1 MCGYIQLDKK
11 HVAQPK
17 QAILAAFGNDLYLKY
32 VACFDTDIDISKGSE
47 IGWALMTRVQADRDV
62 MILPGVLGSDLDLS
76 APQEA
81 VVTKVG
87 VDATAKP
94 FRRDFPP
101 ERKIPE
107 EVMSRINLREYVP
120 NFEDLM

>member
-1 MCGYIQLDKK
+1 
-11 HVAQPK
+11 
-17 QAILAAFGNDLYLKY
+17 
-32 VACFDTDIDISKGSE
+32 
-47 IGWALMTRVQADRDV
+47 
-62 MILPGVLGSDLDLS
+62 VLGSDLDLS
-76 APQEA
+76 AAQEA

-107 EVMSRINLREYVP
+107 EIMSRINLREYVP
-120 NFEDLM
+120 NFEEVT